1 MIHPFFPRSLE
12 LLVIAALAL
21 ALTGCPS
28 KEEKKD
34 AMAAK
39 IHEKTSIPAQSGD
52 TNFLAFMTRLRMAVA
67 KRDLPVIASMMT
79 PDFGFRLD
87 PPGEGDGV
95 FAYWDK
101 NNIWPELNLVLRE
114 KFVGD
119 GPFMTAP
126 IEFVKS
132 KISTDPNAK
141 PYTGYRA
148 GMTLVEGGWRFA
160 YFVNN

>member
-1 MIHPFFPRSLE
+1 MIPPF
-12 LLVIAALAL
+12 LLRPVLSVLTCVLAL
-21 ALTGCPS
+21 SPMGCPS
-28 KEEKKD
+28 KEEKKT
-34 AMAAK
+34 ALAAK
-39 IHEKTSIPAQSGD
+39 IHEKQSIPDQSND
-52 TNFLAFMTRLRMAVA
+52 TTFLAFMSRLRQAVA
-67 KRDLPVIASMMT
+67 KRDMPVIASMMT
-79 PDFGFRLD
+79 EDFGYRLE

-101 NNIWPELNLVLRE
+101 NNVWPELNLVLRE

-126 IEFVKS
+126 AEFVKS
-132 KISTDPNAK
+132 KTSGTT
-141 PYTGYRA
+141 YSGYRA

>member
-1 MIHPFFPRSLE
+1 MTHLSLLRPFRI
-12 LLVIAALAL
+12 LLTGALAL
-21 ALTGCPS
+21 ALTGCPTN
-28 KEEKKD
+28 EQKKSE
-34 AMAAK
+34 MAAK
-39 IHEKTSIPAQSGD
+39 IHEKKSIPDQSSD
-52 TNFLAFMTRLRMAVA
+52 TNFIAFMTRLRMAVA

-79 PDFGFRLD
+79 TDFGYRLD

-95 FAYWDK
+95 FAFWDK
-101 NNIWPELNLVLRE
+101 NNIWPELNIVLRE

-126 IEFVKS
+126 IEFVRS
-132 KISTDPNAK
+132 KTNMEPNAK

>member
-1 MIHPFFPRSLE
+1 MIQLFLLRSLR
-12 LLVIAALAL
+12 LLLLAALTAG
-21 ALTGCPS
+21 LTGCPS
-28 KEEKKD
+28 NQEKKD
-34 AMAAK
+34 TLAAK
-39 IHEKTSIPAQSGD
+39 IHEKQSIPDQSRD
-52 TNFLAFMTRLRMAVA
+52 TNFIAFMTRLRMAVA
-67 KRDLPVIASMMT
+67 RRDLPMIASMMT
-79 PDFGFRLD
+79 TDFGYRLD

-101 NNIWPELNLVLRE
+101 NNVWPELNLVLRE

-126 IEFVKS
+126 VEFVRS

-148 GMTLVEGGWRFA
+148 GITLVEGGWRFA

>member
-1 MIHPFFPRSLE
+1 MIPKFHLSSLR
-12 LLVIAALAL
+12 LILACVLAL

-28 KEEKKD
+28 SEDKKNELAAKLHEKK
-34 AMAAK
+34 
-39 IHEKTSIPAQSGD
+39 SIPDQSSD
-52 TNFLAFMTRLRMAVA
+52 TNFIAFMSRLRMAVA
-67 KRDLPVIASMMT
+67 KRDMPVIASMMT
-79 PDFGFRLD
+79 ENFGYRLD

-101 NNIWPELNLVLRE
+101 NNVWPELNLVLRE

-119 GPFMTAP
+119 GPYMTAP
-126 IEFVKS
+126 VEFVRS
-132 KISTDPNAK
+132 KTK
-141 PYTGYRA
+141 GTTYTGYRA

>member
-1 MIHPFFPRSLE
+1 MMHSFLLRSLR
-12 LLVIAALAL
+12 LLLLAALTA
-21 ALTGCPS
+21 ALTGCQS
-28 KEEKKD
+28 NEEKKN
-34 AMAAK
+34 ALAAK
-39 IHEKTSIPAQSGD
+39 IHEKQSIPDQSHD
-52 TNFLAFMTRLRMAVA
+52 TNFMAFMSRLRMAVA

-79 PDFGFRLD
+79 PDFGYRLE

-101 NNIWPELNLVLRE
+101 NNVWPELNLMLRE

-126 IEFVKS
+126 VEFVRS
-132 KISTDPNAK
+132 KVSTDPNPK

>member
-1 MIHPFFPRSLE
+1 MIPKIHIHSVR
-12 LLVIAALAL
+12 LLLPCALAL
-21 ALTGCPS
+21 ALIGCPTN
-28 KEEKKD
+28 EEKKKEL
-34 AMAAK
+34 AAK
-39 IHEKTSIPAQSGD
+39 IHEKQSIPDQSGD
-52 TNFLAFMTRLRMAVA
+52 TNFIAFMSRLRQAVA
-67 KRDLPVIASMMT
+67 KRDMPTIASLMT
-79 PDFGFRLD
+79 PDFGYRLE

-101 NNIWPELNLVLRE
+101 NNVWPELNLVLRE

-126 IEFVKS
+126 VEFVRS
-132 KISTDPNAK
+132 KTSGTT
-141 PYTGYRA
+141 YTGYRA